1 MTDRLSIVIIG
12 GFVVYAL
19 VLILTQSELF
29 HPVRK
34 RFRRLM
40 VRLGWK
46 KFYARGP
53 ADEPLIE
60 DANEHQEIKG
70 YDFISCAMCTG
81 VWVAALT
88 CLYHMGLWDTL
99 GAYGISYYLRTQE
112 RP

>member
-1 MTDRLSIVIIG
+1 MNWVG
-12 GFVVYAL
+12 AGFMVYGL
-19 VLILTQSELF
+19 VLILTKSELF

-34 RFRRLM
+34 AFRRGV

-46 KFYARGP
+46 KFYAVGP
-53 ADEPLIE
+53 DDEPLIE
-60 DANEHQEIKG
+60 DANEHQEITG

-88 CLYHMGLWDTL
+88 CLWQLGLWDTV
-99 GAYGISYYLRTQE
+99 GAYGLSYFLRTQE